1 MPHRTLHLLIPAD
14 GILEVTMKKRSEPNL
29 MNPQQPVLNVAPL
42 NCVPYSGPTNP
53 DDNFSSPTQEN
64 AEAAETVGPAII
76 FVLTGASLTETMGP
90 RIGKVD
96 IGEFADS
103 CYFCVILAGVSSDE
117 ITFPTMIMHEDIDED
132 KACVCCQRF
141 FEDQISD
148 LPEMKTGQFLPQR
161 SKTKPSLQHLLF
173 SFLKSLLGR
182 LWPAGVLE

>member
-117 ITFPTMIMHEDIDED
+117 SKFNLFTSYEFT
-132 KACVCCQRF
+132 ATYNF
-141 FEDQISD
+141 YNSD
-148 LPEMKTGQFLPQR
+148 LLVVLNYFFQF
-161 SKTKPSLQHLLF
+161 KEVKIGIFKLF
-173 SFLKSLLGR
+173 FC
-182 LWPAGVLE
+182 